1 MKKRIVIAIALL
13 ISLSTIVSHQKLKI
27 SKFNL
32 TEINIKN
39 NFLISDKEIKDL
51 ILPIYNKNLIFLNND
66 EIKQALEVSTFIE
79 SFKIKKKYPDTLE
92 IKIFEKKPIAILLD
106 KKKKYLLS
114 DKIDLIEFKN
124 LPDFENLPY
133 VLGNKDEF
141 KILYKNLKQLNFPF
155 ETIKKYTLFNSTRWD
170 LQTKNNQIIKLP
182 IEDYNKSIESF
193 LDLKNK
199 NNLKNYKIFDYRINN
214 QLILK

>member
-1 MKKRIVIAIALL
+1 M
-13 ISLSTIVSHQKLKI
+13 
-27 SKFNL
+27 
-32 TEINIKN
+32 
-39 NFLISDKEIKDL
+39 
-51 ILPIYNKNLIFLNND
+51 
-66 EIKQALEVSTFIE
+66 
-79 SFKIKKKYPDTLE
+79 
-92 IKIFEKKPIAILLD
+92 
-106 KKKKYLLS
+106 
-114 DKIDLIEFKN
+114 
-124 LPDFENLPY
+124 
-133 VLGNKDEF
+133 LGNKDEF

-214 QLILK
+214 RLILK

>member
-1 MKKRIVIAIALL
+1 M
-13 ISLSTIVSHQKLKI
+13 
-27 SKFNL
+27 
-32 TEINIKN
+32 
-39 NFLISDKEIKDL
+39 
-51 ILPIYNKNLIFLNND
+51 
-66 EIKQALEVSTFIE
+66 
-79 SFKIKKKYPDTLE
+79 
-92 IKIFEKKPIAILLD
+92 
-106 KKKKYLLS
+106 
-114 DKIDLIEFKN
+114 
-124 LPDFENLPY
+124 
-133 VLGNKDEF
+133 LGNKDEF